1 MRLQTKNRYKGNS
14 FSHLPEKI
22 VADSQYDKK
31 WRKLFPYLPE
41 YGDSDEQLPGDT
53 PKKTKYEQ
61 K

>member
-1 MRLQTKNRYKGNS
+1 MRLHTKNRYKANS

-53 PKKTKYEQ
+53 P
-61 K
+61 